1 MTRNEDESGSPTAQ
15 PLAGRELRVLA
26 MNLWHSGTKV
36 AGGTEL
42 IADLIVSTRASI
54 VLLSE
59 ATTATADVAAELAR
73 RGYEFNAV
81 SSPDTGILTVFPIE
95 DSADLRWMVKARLTI
110 DGKRLTVYSAHLE
123 FRWYAANLPRGY
135 GPGVPP
141 PDEFAEYNFDK
152 IPSGPVT
159 DPATIRRVNTAS
171 GRPEVISALLTDAK
185 AELAQGSSVI
195 IAGDL
200 NEPSALDWT
209 PATADMFDHNG
220 VTMAWESTRLLHEA
234 GFIDAYRS
242 MYPDPVT
249 HPGLTWP
256 ADNAEVDVAELAWAP
271 EADERDRV
279 DFVFAHE
286 TALSL
291 STVGIVGPRG
301 SIVRGARQPE
311 TTQDNFAASPP
322 RWCSDHKG
330 ILATY
335 RFTG

>member
-1 MTRNEDESGSPTAQ
+1 MTRNEDESSSPAAQ
-15 PLAGRELRVLA
+15 LPAGRELRVLA
-26 MNLWHSGTKV
+26 LNVWHSGSKV

-42 IADLIVSTRASI
+42 IADLIVSNRASI

-59 ATTATADVAAELAR
+59 ATTATTSVAAELAR

-81 SSPDTGILTVFPIE
+81 SSSDTGILTVFPIE
-95 DSADLRWMVKARLTI
+95 DSADLRWMVKARLTV

-123 FRWYAANLPRGY
+123 FRWYASNLPRGY

-141 PDEFAEYNFDK
+141 PDEFAEYNFEK
-152 IPSGPVT
+152 IPCGPVT
-159 DPATIRRVNTAS
+159 DLATIQWVNAAS
-171 GRPEVISALLTDAK
+171 GRPEVIGTFLADAK
-185 AELAQGSSVI
+185 TELAQGSSVI
-195 IAGDL
+195 MAGDL

-209 PATADMFDHNG
+209 PATANLFDHNG
-220 VTMAWESTRLLHEA
+220 VAVAWESTRLLHEA
-234 GFIDAYRS
+234 GFVDAYRS
-242 MYPDPVT
+242 MYPNPVT

-256 ADNAEVDVAELAWAP
+256 SDNAEVDVAELAWAP

-279 DFVFAHE
+279 DFVFAHKTGLE
-286 TALSL
+286 LD
-291 STVGIVGPRG
+291 TVGIVGPRG

-311 TTQDNFAASPP
+311 TTLDNFAESPS